1 MIKFKNISKED
12 KQKVIDHM
20 CYSNNFNIRNY
31 RYINRIYRKDDHIF
45 KFISIYGIYNIFS
58 TKFGK
63 LISDKQRN
71 NFEFLKKCI
80 KEHVFHNFYLNE
92 KDFPNLFKQIFVE
105 DLLSSYHVYLRL
117 FNEQKPKEDG
127 LLFIESNLK
136 DLNTC
141 DFNIKKQRIY
151 NVLSFISDDE
161 KVIRTYGTSS
171 LLYYFIDKLIPHYNF
186 IINIKFDESEM
197 RRILPA
203 LTLLQIYN
211 IRFKSENKES

>member
-12 KQKVIDHM
+12 KQKVIDRM
-20 CYSNNFNIRNY
+20 CCSKIFNVRNY

-45 KFISIYGIYNIFS
+45 KFISNYGIYSIFS

-71 NFEFLKKCI
+71 DFEFLKKCI
-80 KEHVFHNFYLNE
+80 KEHVFRNFYLNE

-117 FNEQKPKEDG
+117 FNEQKPKDDS
-127 LLFIESNLK
+127 LLFVENNLK
-136 DLNTC
+136 DLNMC

-151 NVLSFISDDE
+151 DVLLYISKE
-161 KVIRTYGTSS
+161 ETLIRTYEI
-171 LLYYFIDKLIPHYNF
+171 LLYYYIKPLIPHYNF

-197 RRILPA
+197 RCIIPA